1 MTEDQALAA
10 NKKGHQSPPIE
21 TADGLRIVINER
33 EDGGLEV
40 ELDWEEGSP
49 WQYLADLT
57 AEEVTEIVVTE
68 LTRFV
73 QEDEE
78 AAELSGE

>member
-1 MTEDQALAA
+1 MQETSALDA

-21 TADGLRIVINER
+21 TADGLRIVITER
-33 EDGGLEV
+33 DDGGLEV

-49 WQYLADLT
+49 WQHLAGLT
-57 AEEVTEIVVTE
+57 AEEITEIVVTE

-78 AAELSGE
+78 AGELSGE